1 MKSKIT
7 FLKLASL
14 LLIDN
19 KISEFNIPY
28 LVKFMTFLTLKIT
41 DRYPLF
47 DSLRDTINMGFIPI
61 KSEKLTI
68 AHRTSICMA
77 ANRGEFNY

>member
-1 MKSKIT
+1 M
-7 FLKLASL
+7 A
-14 LLIDN
+14 
-19 KISEFNIPY
+19 
-28 LVKFMTFLTLKIT
+28 FLTLKIT
-41 DRYPLF
+41 DQYPLF
-47 DSLRDTINMGFIPI
+47 DSLRATINMGFIPI